1 MAVAD
6 GRISVGWAAAAGLSV
21 AALAVLA
28 PGGLYLLGFLA
39 LVIALHEGAHYV
51 AARRSG
57 MGPVELFWGFGPE
70 VFSIERNGCRY
81 GVKALFLGGYVK
93 LLGMT
98 PTAELP
104 EGFPE
109 ARTYRAARAR
119 GRLATILAG
128 PAANLATA
136 VVAFTLAAL
145 LDGLPLGRALAR
157 GWTDLWF
164 VLEGTVTAMWT
175 WATNLGGYAA
185 SLVDRSGATEP
196 PVRFLSPVAQARI
209 SEYAVNDGAATALR
223 WLGVLSAAVG
233 AVNLLPL
240 PPLDGSHAVV
250 AALEGA
256 IGRLRPARRTRLD
269 ATRLLPLAYVTVA
282 VLVFLSLSALV
293 LDLRDLT

>member
-1 MAVAD
+1 MAV
-6 GRISVGWAAAAGLSV
+6 GRVSFGWAAAAGLSV
-21 AALAVLA
+21 VALAVLA
-28 PGGLYLLGFLA
+28 PGGFYLLGFLA
-39 LVIALHEGAHYV
+39 LVIALHEGAHFAV
-51 AARRSG
+51 ARRSG

-104 EGFPE
+104 DGFPE
-109 ARTYRAARAR
+109 ARTYRAARCR

-136 VVAFTLAAL
+136 VVAFTVAAL
-145 LDGLPLGRALAR
+145 LDGLPLGQALVR

-164 VLEGTVTAMWT
+164 VLHGTVAAMWT
-175 WATNLGGYAA
+175 WATNLGAYAA
-185 SLVDRSGATEP
+185 SVLDRSGATEP
-196 PVRFLSPVAQARI
+196 PVRFMSPVAQAQI
-209 SEYAVNDGAATALR
+209 SRYAVSAGAATALR

-250 AALEGA
+250 ATVEGVL
-256 IGRLRPARRTRLD
+256 GRLRPARRRRFD
-269 ATRLLPLAYVTVA
+269 VTRLLPLAYATVG

-293 LDLRDLT
+293 LDLRDLG

>member
-1 MAVAD
+1 MAG
-6 GRISVGWAAAAGLSV
+6 GRVSVGWAAAAGLSV

-39 LVIALHEGAHYV
+39 LVIALHEGAHYL

-70 VFSIERNGCRY
+70 VFSFERNGCRY

-98 PTAELP
+98 PGAELP
-104 EGFPE
+104 DGFPE
-109 ARTYRAARAR
+109 SRTYRAARCR

-136 VVAFTLAAL
+136 VVAFTVAAL
-145 LDGLPLGRALAR
+145 LDGEPVGRALVQ
-157 GWTDLWF
+157 GWADLWF
-164 VLEGTVTAMWT
+164 VLQGTVIAIWT

-185 SLVDRSGATEP
+185 SVLDRSGATEP

-209 SEYAVNDGAATALR
+209 SQYAVSEGASTALR

-250 AALEGA
+250 AAIEGVL
-256 IGRLRPARRTRLD
+256 GRVRPARSARLD
-269 ATRLLPLAYVTVA
+269 ATRLLPLAYATVG

-293 LDLRDLT
+293 LDLRDLG